1 MSNEELIRKY
11 QKCDDTEAQKE
22 LAYELYMQNRALL
35 ADIARKE
42 AGKFNCLFTDEGR
55 DYLSDYSL
63 TVLEDLEM
71 EAASA
76 FFELLALK
84 EYDGSAKV
92 TTYIYPHIQ
101 FRLRRWLEKNIGS
114 MALKKDEMQR
124 IRMVQRYYH
133 VEQMT
138 AEEIAE
144 EMGIP
149 LSEVSEALN
158 YGTHTLYVND
168 LMPEDGEAF
177 TDPYDHVTTEA
188 MSVDVDKVVYRKLC
202 LEYLRP
208 LFDSMPM
215 RDRDIVGQYL
225 GIFGYEKKPTE
236 EIAKDLCMTA
246 DGVIKSYNAIVQ
258 DMGSKY
264 PNSMFSVWRT
274 VHAAVQR
281 ATGR

>member
-1 MSNEELIRKY
+1 MTNEELIGKY
-11 QKCDDTEAQKE
+11 QKCDDAEAQKA
-22 LAYELYMQNRALL
+22 LAYKLYLQNRALL

-42 AGKFNCLFTDEGR
+42 AGKFNCLFTEEKR
-55 DYLSDYSL
+55 DYLSNYSL

-84 EYDGSAKV
+84 KYDGSAKV

-144 EMGIP
+144 AMNIP
-149 LSEVSEALN
+149 LSEVSGDLS
-158 YGTHTLYVND
+158 YSTHALYVND
-168 LMPEDGEAF
+168 LVPEDGDAY
-177 TDPYDHVTTEA
+177 TDPYDYVTTEA
-188 MSVDVDKVVYRKLC
+188 MSVDVDQVVYRKLC

-208 LFDSMPM
+208 LFNSMPL
-215 RDRDIVGQYL
+215 RDRDIVGQHL
-225 GIFGYEKKPTE
+225 GIYGYKKKPTE
-236 EIAKDLCMTA
+236 EIAKDLCMTP

-264 PNSMFSVWRT
+264 PNSMFSLWRRA
-274 VHAAVQR
+274 HAAVRR

>member
-11 QKCDDTEAQKE
+11 QKCDDTEAQKA

-84 EYDGSAKV
+84 GYDGSAKV

-124 IRMVQRYYH
+124 IRTVQRCYH

-138 AEEIAE
+138 TEEIAE

-177 TDPYDHVTTEA
+177 TDPYDYVTTEA

-202 LEYLRP
+202 LEYLRL

-236 EIAKDLCMTA
+236 EIAKGLCMTP

>member
-1 MSNEELIRKY
+1 MTNEELIGKY
-11 QKCDDTEAQKE
+11 QKCDDTEVQKE
-22 LAYELYMQNRALL
+22 LAYELYLQNRALL
-35 ADIARKE
+35 AKIARKE
-42 AGKFNCLFTDEGR
+42 AGKFNCLFTDENR
-55 DYLSDYSL
+55 DYLSEYSL

-71 EAASA
+71 EAAGA

-84 EYDGSAKV
+84 KYDGTAKV

-124 IRMVQRYYH
+124 IRTVQRYYH

-149 LSEVSEALN
+149 LSEVSEDLN
-158 YGTHTLYVND
+158 YSTHALYVND
-168 LMPEDGEAF
+168 LVPKDGEAY
-177 TDPYDHVTTEA
+177 TDPYDYVTTEA
-188 MSVDVDKVVYRKLC
+188 MSVDVDKIVYLKLC
-202 LEYLRP
+202 LEYLKP

-225 GIFGYEKKPTE
+225 GVFGYEKKPTE
-236 EIAKDLCMTA
+236 EIAKDLCMTP

-264 PNSMFSVWRT
+264 PSSMFSLWRG

>member
-124 IRMVQRYYH
+124 IRTVQRYYH

-149 LSEVSEALN
+149 
-158 YGTHTLYVND
+158 
-168 LMPEDGEAF
+168 EDGEAF
-177 TDPYDHVTTEA
+177 TDPYDYVTTEA

-236 EIAKDLCMTA
+236 EIAKGLCMTP

-264 PNSMFSVWRT
+264 PNSMFSVWRS

>member
-1 MSNEELIRKY
+1 MTNEELIGKY
-11 QKCDDTEAQKE
+11 QMCDDTEAQKE

-42 AGKFNCLFTDEGR
+42 AGKFNCLFTDENR

-71 EAASA
+71 EAAST

-84 EYDGSAKV
+84 KYDGSAKV

-114 MALKKDEMQR
+114 MVLKKDEMQR
-124 IRMVQRYYH
+124 IRTVQRYYH

-149 LSEVSEALN
+149 LLEVSEDLN
-158 YGTHTLYVND
+158 YSTHALYVND
-168 LMPEDGEAF
+168 LVLEDGEAF
-177 TDPYDHVTTEA
+177 TDPYDYVTTEA
-188 MSVDVDKVVYRKLC
+188 ISVDVDKVVYRKLC

-236 EIAKDLCMTA
+236 EIAKDLCMTP

-258 DMGSKY
+258 DMGTKY
-264 PNSMFSVWRT
+264 PNSMFSVWCS
-274 VHAAVQR
+274 VHATVQR